1 MTGNDLCADC
11 GAPSKTSAY
20 YFETVFYPHSWSLVD
35 PEWASLNHGCLVC
48 IDCSGIHRKLGSHI
62 SKIRALHLDEWK

>member
-1 MTGNDLCADC
+1 MPTVGHQVMTIMIFIVHKLMPDFSYL
-11 GAPSKTSAY
+11 
-20 YFETVFYPHSWSLVD
+20 D

-48 IDCSGIHRKLGSHI
+48 IACSGMHRKLGSHI